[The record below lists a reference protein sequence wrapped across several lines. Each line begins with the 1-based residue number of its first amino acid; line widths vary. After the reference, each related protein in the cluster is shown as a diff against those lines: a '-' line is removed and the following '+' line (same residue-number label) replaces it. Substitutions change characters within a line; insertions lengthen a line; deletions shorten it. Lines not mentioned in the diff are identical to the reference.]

1 MTRPLVVLLV
11 LGSFVL
17 GACSRDGTEADGG
30 AQLAC
35 TEFRTLAAEEADNRL
50 TDAEL
55 DARLKTVA
63 SRSRA
68 SDDQTLRRFAAE
80 LSESATPTRA
90 PSAGAIS
97 SVRGRCDA
105 LGL

>member
-1 MTRPLVVLLV
+1 MTRPLVVLTAVGL
-11 LGSFVL
+11 LGLVL
-17 GACSRDGTEADGG
+17 GACADDGAEADGG
-30 AQLAC
+30 
-35 TEFRTLAAEEADNRL
+35 L

-55 DARLKTVA
+55 DTRLKTVA

-80 LSESATPTRA
+80 LSESATPTQA
-90 PSAGAIS
+90 PSAAAIS

>member
-1 MTRPLVVLLV
+1 MTRPLMVLLV

-17 GACSRDGTEADGG
+17 GACSGDDTEADGG

-35 TEFRTLAAEEADNRL
+35 AEFRTLTAEEADGGL
-50 TDAEL
+50 TAAEL

-68 SDDQTLRRFAAE
+68 SDDPTLRRFAAE

-90 PSAGAIS
+90 PSAGAVS
-97 SVRGRCDA
+97 SVRGRCEA